1 MMRKNSDVKVGQN
14 TTFQLPREDWLAQK
28 LCYAT
33 QITQIV
39 HLQLVAELYGIAA
52 TIFPPHLG
60 PRMTIC
66 NSAVLEY
73 NSTYTPFHILK
84 NARAF

>member
-33 QITQIV
+33 QITAYV
-39 HLQLVAELYGIAA
+39 GDL
-52 TIFPPHLG
+52 FPDQ
-60 PRMTIC
+60 
-66 NSAVLEY
+66 A
-73 NSTYTPFHILK
+73 
-84 NARAF
+84 